1 MKLLNLRP
9 TVHSSTFELS
19 KEYQRQIDYMN
30 RSFAFILITAFAL
43 CASQLCQAAEKKSSG
58 GERKN
63 PEANKLA
70 LEGAKAAKSQDFDKA
85 VDLLKK
91 ATAMDHKYAD
101 ELSAVYQQRGYA
113 ATKDQKYGD
122 AISDYDEALRL
133 TPQEGARI
141 HEMRAAVE
149 MKIQDYDKA
158 LADYS
163 ELIKQKP
170 NEIKYLSYRAYI
182 YELKNDLQN
191 SMADNEKILK
201 ADPNN
206 QDANARK
213 QRIEKKLAE
222 MVTLTPPP
230 RTPTP
235 VPSAAGK
242 KKKP

>member
-1 MKLLNLRP
+1 
-9 TVHSSTFELS
+9 
-19 KEYQRQIDYMN
+19 MN
-30 RSFAFILITAFAL
+30 RSFAFILIAAVAL
-43 CASQLCQAAEKKSSG
+43 CTSQVCQAAEK
-58 GERKN
+58 KN

-70 LEGAKAAKSQDFDKA
+70 VEGAKAAKSQDFDKA

-113 ATKDQKYGD
+113 AANDQRYGD
-122 AISDYDEALRL
+122 AINDYDEALKL
-133 TPQEGARI
+133 TPQQAPRI
-141 HEMRAAVE
+141 HEQRAAVE

-158 LADYS
+158 LGDYS

-170 NEIKYLSYRAYI
+170 NEIKYLNYRAYI

-191 SMADNEKILK
+191 SQADNDKILK

-206 QDANARK
+206 QDAKARK
-213 QRIEKKLAE
+213 QRLEQKIAE
-222 MVTLTPPP
+222 RTPLTPPP
-230 RTPTP
+230 RSPTASP
-235 VPSAAGK
+235 AHSPAA

>member
-1 MKLLNLRP
+1 MKLLNLQP
-9 TVHSSTFELS
+9 TFHVSNFELS
-19 KEYQRQIDYMN
+19 KEYQRRTQYMN
-30 RSFAFILITAFAL
+30 RSFAFISIAALTL
-43 CASQLCQAAEKKSSG
+43 CASQLCQAAEKK
-58 GERKN
+58 N

-70 LEGAKAAKSQDFDKA
+70 VEGAKAAKDQDFDKA

-91 ATAMDHKYAD
+91 AAGMDHKYTD
-101 ELSAVYQQRGYA
+101 ELSAVYQQRAYA
-113 ATKDQKYGD
+113 AAKDQRYGD
-122 AISDYDEALRL
+122 AINDYEEALKL
-133 TPQEGARI
+133 TPQQAPRI
-141 HEMRAAVE
+141 HEQRAAVE

-206 QDANARK
+206 QDAKARK
-213 QRIEKKLAE
+213 QRLEQKIAE
-222 MVTLTPPP
+222 RVTLTPPP
-230 RTPTP
+230 RSPTA
-235 VPSAAGK
+235 VPTQSPAK

>member
-1 MKLLNLRP
+1 MKR
-9 TVHSSTFELS
+9 SSV
-19 KEYQRQIDYMN
+19 
-30 RSFAFILITAFAL
+30 FILMAALAL
-43 CASQLCQAAEKKSSG
+43 CASQVCQAAEK
-58 GERKN
+58 KN

-70 LEGAKAAKSQDFDKA
+70 REGAEAAKSQDFDKA

-113 ATKDQKYGD
+113 AANDQRYGD
-122 AISDYDEALRL
+122 AVNDYNEALKL
-133 TPQEGARI
+133 TPEQAPRI
-141 HEMRAAVE
+141 HEQRAAVE

-163 ELIKQKP
+163 ELIKLKP
-170 NEIKYLSYRAYI
+170 NEIKYLTYRAYI

-191 SMADNEKILK
+191 SLADNENILK

-206 QDANARK
+206 QDATARK
-213 QRIEKKLAE
+213 QRIERKIAE
-222 MVTLTPPP
+222 NTPLTPPP
-230 RTPTP
+230 RSPTASP
-235 VPSAAGK
+235 THSPAH